1 MSATGLT
8 CRFCATPLRHSFA
21 DLGSS
26 PLANAYL
33 TEDQLD
39 QGEMFYPL
47 HAYVCEECF
56 LVQLGEFAPPEAIF
70 GDYAYFSSVSDS
82 WVDHARRYAETMTR
96 RLGLQSSS
104 TVIEVASNDG
114 YLLQFF
120 QQRGIGVLGVEPA
133 ANVARVAVERG
144 IPTLVRFFGRKTA
157 ASLAAEGKRADLLVG
172 NNVLAHVPDINDFV
186 AGVREVL
193 AEGGRATFEFPHL
206 LKLMQETEFDTIYHE
221 HFSYLSLL
229 AVARI
234 FGANGLTVV
243 EVEELPTHGGSLR
256 VHARRTESAGGIDAS
271 VSQVLQKERS
281 AGLDR
286 IETYTSFQHA
296 VRRAKRDLLKFL
308 SNARRHGRSVVA
320 YGAAAKGNTLLN
332 YCGIRNDF
340 LDYVVDRSP
349 HKQGRYLPGT
359 RLPICGPERIAQ
371 TRPDY
376 ILILPWN
383 LQEEIVRQMAH
394 VHAWGC
400 RFVVP
405 IPSVRVLQ
413 PSVPGHLFALRRRIA

>member
-1 MSATGLT
+1 MPATGLS
-8 CRFCATPLRHSFA
+8 CRFCATPLRYSFA
-21 DLGSS
+21 DLGTS

-33 TEDQLD
+33 TADQLN

-47 HAYVCEECF
+47 HAYVCEGCF
-56 LVQLGEFAPPEAIF
+56 LVQLGEYAPPEAIF

-96 RLGLQSSS
+96 RLGLGASS

-120 QQRGIGVLGVEPA
+120 QQRGVGVLGIEPA
-133 ANVARVAVERG
+133 ANVARVAIERG
-144 IPTLVRFFGRKTA
+144 IPTVVQFFGRETA
-157 ASLAAEGKRADLLVG
+157 GRLAAEGRRADLLVG

-186 AGVREVL
+186 AGVRDVL
-193 AEGGRATFEFPHL
+193 AAEGRATFEFPHL
-206 LKLMQETEFDTIYHE
+206 LKLIQETEFDTIYHE

-229 AVARI
+229 AVSRI
-234 FGANGLTVV
+234 FAANGLTVV

-256 VHARRTESAGGIDAS
+256 VHARRTECAGIVDAS
-271 VSQVLQKERS
+271 VAGVLQKERA
-281 AGLDR
+281 AGMDR
-286 IETYTSFQHA
+286 IETYTTFQHA
-296 VRRAKRDLLKFL
+296 VRRTKRDLLKFL

-359 RLPICGPERIAQ
+359 RLQICGPERIAD

-383 LQEEIVRQMAH
+383 LQDEIVRQMAH

-413 PSVPGHLFALRRRIA
+413 PSVPGHIFALRRRSA

>member
-1 MSATGLT
+1 MSAAGLC

-21 DLGSS
+21 DLGTT
-26 PLANAYL
+26 PLANSYL
-33 TEDQLD
+33 TAEQLN
-39 QGEMFYPL
+39 QGETFFPL
-47 HAYVCEECF
+47 HAYVCEACF

-70 GDYAYFSSVSDS
+70 GDYAYFSSVSES

-96 RLGLQSSS
+96 RLGLGATSR
-104 TVIEVASNDG
+104 VIEVASNDG

-120 QQRGIGVLGVEPA
+120 QRQGIGVLGVEPA

-144 IPTLVRFFGRKTA
+144 IPTVVRFFGRETA
-157 ASLAAEGKRADLLVG
+157 GILAAEGRRADLLVG

-193 AEGGRATFEFPHL
+193 APDGRATFEFPHL
-206 LKLMQETEFDTIYHE
+206 LKLIQESEFDTIYHE

-229 AVARI
+229 AVSRI
-234 FGANGLTVV
+234 FAATGLTVV

-256 VHARRTESAGGIDAS
+256 VHARLAENAGAVDAS
-271 VSQVLQKERS
+271 VERILQTERA

-286 IETYTSFQHA
+286 IETYTAFQQT
-296 VRRAKRDLLKFL
+296 VRRTKRDLLKFL
-308 SNARRHGRSVVA
+308 SNAKRHGRSVVA

-349 HKQGRYLPGT
+349 HKQGRFLPGT
-359 RLPICGPERIAQ
+359 RLPICGPERIAE

-405 IPSVRVLQ
+405 IPSVQVLQ
-413 PSVPGHLFALRRRIA
+413 PSAPGHIFALRRRSA

>member
-1 MSATGLT
+1 MSASGLC
-8 CRFCATPLRHSFA
+8 CRFCATPLRYSFA
-21 DLGSS
+21 DLGTS
-26 PLANAYL
+26 PLANSYL
-33 TEDQLD
+33 SRDQLSC
-39 QGEMFYPL
+39 GETFYPL
-47 HAYVCEECF
+47 QAWVCDRCF
-56 LVQLGEFAPPEAIF
+56 LVQLGEYAAPADIF
-70 GDYAYFSSVSDS
+70 SDYAYFSSVSES
-82 WVDHARRYAETMTR
+82 WVAHARHYAETMMR
-96 RLGLQSSS
+96 RLALGPSHR
-104 TVIEVASNDG
+104 VIEVASNDG

-120 QQRGIGVLGVEPA
+120 HRAGVDVLGIEPA
-133 ANVARVAVERG
+133 ANVAQAATARG
-144 IPTLVRFFGRKTA
+144 IPTLVRFFGLETA
-157 ASLAAEGKRADLLVG
+157 RSLVASGSRADLLVG

-186 AGVREVL
+186 AGVHEAL
-193 AEGGRATFEFPHL
+193 APDGRATFEFPHL
-206 LKLMQETEFDTIYHE
+206 LRLIRETEFDTIYHE

-229 AVARI
+229 AVQRI
-234 FGANGLTVV
+234 FSAHGLSVV

-256 VHARRTESAGGIDAS
+256 VHAKRTEAAGGIDPS
-271 VSQVLQKERS
+271 VARVLQLELA

-286 IETYTSFQHA
+286 IETYTAFQQS
-296 VRRAKRDLLKFL
+296 VRLAKRELLKFL

-340 LDYVVDRSP
+340 LEYVVDRSP

-359 RLPICGPERIAQ
+359 RLPIYAPERIAE

-383 LQEEIVRQMAH
+383 LREEIVRQMAH

-405 IPSVRVLQ
+405 IPTVRVLQ
-413 PSVPGHLFALRRRIA
+413 PAVPGHVFALRRRTA

>member
-1 MSATGLT
+1 MSASGLC

-21 DLGSS
+21 DLGTS
-26 PLANAYL
+26 PLANSYL
-33 TEDQLD
+33 TPEQLS
-39 QGEMFYPL
+39 QGETFYPL
-47 HAYVCEECF
+47 HAYVCEACF
-56 LVQLGEFAPPEAIF
+56 LVQLGEFAPPAAIF

-82 WVDHARRYAETMTR
+82 WVDHARRYADTMIR
-96 RLGLQSSS
+96 RLGLGASSQ
-104 TVIEVASNDG
+104 VIEVASNDG

-120 QQRGIGVLGVEPA
+120 QQQGVGVLGVEPA
-133 ANVARVAVERG
+133 ANVARTAIDRG
-144 IPTLVRFFGRKTA
+144 IPTVVRFFGRETA
-157 ASLAAEGKRADLLVG
+157 RSLVASGSRADLLVG

-186 AGVREVL
+186 AGVHEVL
-193 AEGGRATFEFPHL
+193 APEGRATFEFPHL
-206 LKLMQETEFDTIYHE
+206 LRLMEETEFDTIYHE

-229 AVARI
+229 AVSRI
-234 FGANGLTVV
+234 FAAHALTVV

-256 VHARRTESAGGIDAS
+256 VHARRSEAAGGVDAS
-271 VSQVLQKERS
+271 VSRVLQKERA

-286 IETYTSFQHA
+286 IETYTAFQHS
-296 VRRAKRDLLKFL
+296 VLKAKRELLKFL

-349 HKQGRYLPGT
+349 HKQGRFLPGT
-359 RLPICGPERIAQ
+359 RLPIYAPERISE

-383 LQEEIVRQMAH
+383 LREEIVRQMAH
-394 VHAWGC
+394 VHSWGC

-405 IPSVRVLQ
+405 IPTVRVLQ
-413 PSVPGHLFALRRRIA
+413 PAVPGHVFALRRRTA